1 MNSSET
7 SILAVVFDL
16 DGTLLDT
23 ERVTRGVLKEF
34 LEKYGKELD
43 KEREDNK
50 RVGLTQSES
59 AAAIVRD
66 YCLPLSPDEYMME
79 IMPMYRESWAHAK
92 ALPGANR
99 LIKYLHK
106 HGVPLALASNSF
118 RENIEA
124 KISYQQGWKEYFSVI
139 LGSDQVKSEK
149 PSPDIYTEAA
159 KRMGVDVACCL
170 VIEDCSVGVRA
181 AKDAKMKVVAIP
193 SRGEADCST
202 IADTILHSLLEFRP
216 ELWGLPQFQDW
227 IDNALP
233 IEPIYISS
241 VYRDGSIS
249 EVEEDDKSALPD
261 QIVGVYFGWT
271 KVDMH
276 QVLKVVVSIG
286 RNHCCRTAKRKMQMC
301 LVDGKNLMANLQ
313 LELVLVGYIQELN
326 SKGPRITDME
336 IFEEV
341 KSIARRSLDLPL
353 FIHHSSI
360 LSAAN
365 MVK

>member
-23 ERVTRGVLKEF
+23 ERATKGVLKEF
-34 LEKYGKELD
+34 LAK
-43 KEREDNK
+43 
-50 RVGLTQSES
+50 
-59 AAAIVRD
+59 
-66 YCLPLSPDEYMME
+66 
-79 IMPMYRESWAHAK
+79 ESWAHAK
-92 ALPGANR
+92 ALP
-99 LIKYLHK
+99 
-106 HGVPLALASNSF
+106 
-118 RENIEA
+118 EA
-124 KISYQQGWKEYFSVI
+124 KISYQQGSKEYFSVI
-139 LGSDQVKSEK
+139 LGSDQIKSGK

-159 KRMGVDVACCL
+159 KRMGVNVACCL
-170 VIEDCSVGVRA
+170 VIEDSSVGVRA

-249 EVEEDDKSALPD
+249 EVEEDHKSALPD
-261 QIVGVYFGWT
+261 QIVGVYFGRT

-286 RNHCCRTAKRKMQMC
+286 RYHCCRTAKRKMQMC
-301 LVDGKNLMANLQ
+301 LVDGKNLMANQQ
-313 LELVLVGYIQELN
+313 LELMLVGYIQELN
-326 SKGPRITDME
+326 SKGPRTTDME

-341 KSIARRSLDLPL
+341 KSIARRSLDSPM
-353 FIHHSSI
+353 FIHHSTI
-360 LSAAN
+360 LPAAN
-365 MVK
+365 VVEK